1 MAGRNSRLDSDGFAQ
16 AAEPNEEGAALDQTR
31 IVRMRPLSGGTAA
44 ATITVPEQDEVAV
57 ANADVAEQAEGP
69 RPERPAR
76 QRRALGSD
84 TVEFGFE
91 SAGAYAPPMRAET
104 AQQPAISV
112 NRIDAAQTR
121 SLNALAARLGHRFQN
136 PVLLVE
142 ALTDASVDASLRK
155 GAADNWRLA
164 FVGVRTVG
172 LVLSEMLM
180 HFRRNRAWNELEAA
194 MTELTQ
200 AGTLAS
206 VAREVNLGSELLVA
220 EQAEVQGRRE
230 DRMAL
235 ATAVAAVVGAV
246 FFDGGYAAARQ
257 LVVRLYA
264 SRVDALT
271 ARLRAAAVP
280 TAASAVQMTPCV
292 QLSALAKQ
300 QGSAP
305 MYSAAVETMGG
316 NGRRVQVSVALQ
328 LNGKSWRATGEAA
341 DATGAENDAARRLLN
356 QLARG

>member
-1 MAGRNSRLDSDGFAQ
+1 MTSHNSRPDSDGFVADDG
-16 AAEPNEEGAALDQTR
+16 PSEEVAPLDETR
-31 IVRMRPLSGGTAA
+31 IVRMRPMSGGIAA
-44 ATITVPEQDEVAV
+44 MPNSEEAAPPHSDA
-57 ANADVAEQAEGP
+57 AEPTDKLRA
-69 RPERPAR
+69 ERPNR
-76 QRRALGSD
+76 PRRALGSD
-84 TVEFGFE
+84 TVEFGFD
-91 SAGAYAPPMRAET
+91 SAASHPSPMRAET
-104 AQQPAISV
+104 SQQPALGAT
-112 NRIDAAQTR
+112 RIDAAQLT

-136 PVLLVE
+136 QVLLVE

-164 FVGVRTVG
+164 FVGVRTVA

-206 VAREVNLGSELLVA
+206 VAREVNLGGELLVA
-220 EQAEVQGRRE
+220 EQSEVQGRRE

-235 ATAVAAVVGAV
+235 ATAAAAVVGAV

-271 ARLRAAAVP
+271 ARLRAAAIP
-280 TAASAVQMTPCV
+280 TAASAVPVTPCV
-292 QLSALAKQ
+292 QLSVLAKQ

-305 MYSAAVETMGG
+305 MYSAATETVGEY
-316 NGRRVQVSVALQ
+316 GRRVQVSVALQ

-341 DATGAENDAARRLLN
+341 DATAAENDAARRLLN